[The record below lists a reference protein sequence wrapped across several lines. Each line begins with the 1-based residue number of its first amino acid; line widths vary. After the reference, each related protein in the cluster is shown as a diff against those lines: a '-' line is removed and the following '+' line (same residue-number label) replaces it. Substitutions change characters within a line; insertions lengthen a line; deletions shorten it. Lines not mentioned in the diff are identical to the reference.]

1 MKFLKIKY
9 TNFRCFNDVEI
20 TFDTTKDKNISL
32 IIAPNGGGKT
42 EMLFSFW
49 WVLYGFD
56 FSTLKGKQD
65 TPYSLNSSKYLEL
78 KSTNEKQEYT
88 ATVELFFEYDN
99 VKYRLIRKEQ
109 FVKNYKNINIKQY
122 VELSHYNENG
132 SLSLRTTD
140 PEDVKKIISRIIPDK
155 ILNGIIFDGERMQE
169 LNNDDDKSK
178 AAIEGIIQD
187 ITNES
192 LFEQCKI
199 EFDELYKENSKEE
212 KKVSKKIGNNSLEE
226 ILDQI
231 MDAED
236 ELANTKIL
244 HDTTKSN
251 IDLLKKEID
260 NISKELKKHEQSK
273 DAHSKR
279 EKISEQLQ
287 VESKKYLEYNDEFC
301 KSLIEADVLI
311 GEKLLCEV
319 EKSLEEYDVPAGL
332 TVEAVQSILKRDKCI
347 CGNEINDEVI
357 ATLNKLIVTLPPDNI
372 NSLINEMVRQSR
384 MYVPNVTD
392 KLKLHYDKIV
402 ESESKIEELK
412 KDYNFYSSQITDGSP
427 AKIVSLEEQYN
438 EKKRELE
445 DEKDNLEYY
454 IGNLDYLKNRID
466 DLKKEKDNY
475 SNQDKELTILSMK
488 SSFLNNCI
496 EVIEEIKEYNKKLA
510 LANINS
516 KIDSAYKLISEDY
529 SRGKRLYIVQFD
541 NENKYRLVSYYIKN
555 YESKKVQFESDGTI
569 KYYKSI
575 NLTDEEIKEKIILNV
590 LESNSTGQGKVN
602 TLAFAKAILDYSN
615 ESRDSDSIEIT
626 KEYPFLI
633 DSPFTELSGN
643 NKLLP
648 AQNIHTFTNQIILM
662 ISDDSLRDVRNELMP
677 FVGNC
682 VKLSKL
688 KDLSCSVVEEVK

>member
-445 DEKDNLEYY
+445 DEKDNLEDY

-466 DLKKEKDNY
+466 GLKKEKDNY

>member
-65 TPYSLNSSKYLEL
+65 SPYSLNSSKYLEL

-445 DEKDNLEYY
+445 DEKDNLEDY

-466 DLKKEKDNY
+466 GLKKEKDNY

>member
-1 MKFLKIKY
+1 M
-9 TNFRCFNDVEI
+9 C
-20 TFDTTKDKNISL
+20 
-32 IIAPNGGGKT
+32 
-42 EMLFSFW
+42 
-49 WVLYGFD
+49 
-56 FSTLKGKQD
+56 
-65 TPYSLNSSKYLEL
+65 SSDL
-78 KSTNEKQEYT
+78 
-88 ATVELFFEYDN
+88 
-99 VKYRLIRKEQ
+99 
-109 FVKNYKNINIKQY
+109 
-122 VELSHYNENG
+122 
-132 SLSLRTTD
+132 
-140 PEDVKKIISRIIPDK
+140 KIISRIIPDK

-231 MDAED
+231 MNAED

-445 DEKDNLEYY
+445 DEKDNLEDY

-466 DLKKEKDNY
+466 GLKKEKDNY

>member
-445 DEKDNLEYY
+445 DEKDNLEDY
-454 IGNLDYLKNRID
+454 IGKLDYLKNRID
-466 DLKKEKDNY
+466 GLKKEKDNY

>member
-231 MDAED
+231 MNAED

-260 NISKELKKHEQSK
+260 NISKELK
-273 DAHSKR
+273 
-279 EKISEQLQ
+279 
-287 VESKKYLEYNDEFC
+287 
-301 KSLIEADVLI
+301 
-311 GEKLLCEV
+311 
-319 EKSLEEYDVPAGL
+319 
-332 TVEAVQSILKRDKCI
+332 T
-347 CGNEINDEVI
+347 
-357 ATLNKLIVTLPPDNI
+357 
-372 NSLINEMVRQSR
+372 
-384 MYVPNVTD
+384 
-392 KLKLHYDKIV
+392 
-402 ESESKIEELK
+402 
-412 KDYNFYSSQITDGSP
+412 
-427 AKIVSLEEQYN
+427 
-438 EKKRELE
+438 
-445 DEKDNLEYY
+445 
-454 IGNLDYLKNRID
+454 
-466 DLKKEKDNY
+466 
-475 SNQDKELTILSMK
+475 
-488 SSFLNNCI
+488 
-496 EVIEEIKEYNKKLA
+496 
-510 LANINS
+510 
-516 KIDSAYKLISEDY
+516 
-529 SRGKRLYIVQFD
+529 
-541 NENKYRLVSYYIKN
+541 
-555 YESKKVQFESDGTI
+555 
-569 KYYKSI
+569 
-575 NLTDEEIKEKIILNV
+575 
-590 LESNSTGQGKVN
+590 
-602 TLAFAKAILDYSN
+602 
-615 ESRDSDSIEIT
+615 
-626 KEYPFLI
+626 
-633 DSPFTELSGN
+633 
-643 NKLLP
+643 
-648 AQNIHTFTNQIILM
+648 
-662 ISDDSLRDVRNELMP
+662 
-677 FVGNC
+677 
-682 VKLSKL
+682 
-688 KDLSCSVVEEVK
+688 